1 MSERKRWTPPPV
13 TTPEAR
19 EDQMIV
25 LAIDLAEQ
33 QLREGVASTPVIT
46 HYLKL
51 GSEREKLER
60 EKLIAENEALRAK
73 TEQLKSAQRSEETH
87 KELLKAFAKYSGNFD
102 PEEYDDY

>member
-51 GSEREKLER
+51 GTEREKLER
-60 EKLIAENEALRAK
+60 EKLRAENEALKAK
-73 TEQLKSAQRSEETH
+73 TEQLMSSQRSEEAYN
-87 KELLKAFAKYSGNFD
+87 KVMEAFAKYSGHHI
-102 PEEYDDY
+102 EEVDDDY